1 MYRSYRF
8 SDLAL
13 PFWRLGTLLGLLSR
27 LQIHVIMLQFLPDI
41 LCLGGVGVFR
51 QDPIGPLDQL
61 RSEIAYGVLVGTIE
75 FELI

>member
-8 SDLAL
+8 PNLAL

-27 LQIHVIMLQFLPDI
+27 LEIHVIMFQFLPDI
-41 LCLGGVGVFR
+41 LCFRGVGVFR
-51 QDPIGPLDQL
+51 QDPIGPLNQL
-61 RSEIAYGVLVGTIE
+61 RSEIAYGVLVGIVE